1 MVLPKDL
8 LGLRIYAIVA
18 IAFSEDVFIGVS
30 IPRAWLI
37 KAPAWPR
44 RP

>member
-18 IAFSEDVFIGVS
+18 IAFSEDVFSESLFRVHG
-30 IPRAWLI
+30 
-37 KAPAWPR
+37 
-44 RP
+44 